1 MLFNVTGTQR
11 RHSARVI
18 LQKLRR
24 NISDEIITI
33 DVESNEKGANESV
46 IKRNTRS
53 NKEVIIQQQKKDS
66 TRGI

>member
-24 NISDEIITI
+24 NISDDVITI

-53 NKEVIIQQQKKDS
+53 NKEVIIQKQKKDS
-66 TRGI
+66 TGGI

>member
-53 NKEVIIQQQKKDS
+53 NKEVIIQKQKKDS
-66 TRGI
+66 TGGI

>member
-24 NISDEIITI
+24 NISDDVITI
-33 DVESNEKGANESV
+33 DVESNEKGANKSV

-53 NKEVIIQQQKKDS
+53 NKEVIIQKQKKDS
-66 TRGI
+66 TGGI

>member
-24 NISDEIITI
+24 NISDDVITI
-33 DVESNEKGANESV
+33 DVESNEKGANKSV

-53 NKEVIIQQQKKDS
+53 NKEVIIQKQKKDS

>member
-24 NISDEIITI
+24 NISDKIITI

>member
-1 MLFNVTGTQR
+1 MLFIVTGTQR

-24 NISDEIITI
+24 NISDDVITI
-33 DVESNEKGANESV
+33 DVESNEKGGKESV

-66 TRGI
+66 TGGI